1 LVSLR
6 EGVHILQD
14 RDERP
19 ETYSIDSI
27 EESDLSDLGE
37 PLAGPEPAP
46 DSVEGATPAA
56 GSAAVASTEPDDPAE
71 LAQVAIELD
80 EPIIEITEPE
90 TEPAPAAPLI
100 PAQRPPRARARIEG
114 IAAGV
119 AAGLVPAAP
128 SNPELIDHV
137 GADAAAHSDEREGG
151 DDDRLA
157 GEHGVGSWGT
167 SQLVTAT
174 SPALP
179 DWRDPPTRE
188 VPRVL
193 QDHPLA
199 DRGPAYPG
207 PVWREVESDWDHDDR
222 TFAEIVSEGT
232 SVAEHGL
239 GLDEPDPFSFDFEIG
254 RSGGASSSGVG
265 PLSAWAVEPD
275 WDPPPDDSDDE
286 PARASGSIADPISA
300 GMPLPP
306 EPTTGQPEAKA
317 PTHELSGAM
326 HRARV
331 TFAGRVRRVDRPTA
345 PPADTSGSGAAKPRT
360 WTRVA
365 GRRSVE
371 PAPEIP
377 VPAHTPAPPPTAAA
391 RRNPAIATAT
401 GLAFGLFV
409 LLCFFVGPPLVLAL
423 VTVVLVVSTAEC
435 YQALR
440 RARYQPAVLLGLLA
454 VVALAVA
461 GYYKGLQAFPIVAAA
476 YVFAT
481 ICWYL
486 FGLTRRS
493 PVANIGASVVAWL
506 WIGMLGGFGVLL
518 LDPTE
523 FPHRHG
529 LAYLLGAI
537 VATVAYDV
545 GGYAFGSWI
554 GNHPLAPRISPNKT
568 WEGLIGGCVAA
579 VAISLAVTSHMA
591 PWTVPHAFELGIVVS
606 VFAPLGDLAES
617 MVKRDLRVKD
627 MGTLLPAHGGLLDR
641 VDGLLFVLPATYMLV
656 RLFHG

>member
-1 LVSLR
+1 
-6 EGVHILQD
+6 LQD

-19 ETYSIDSI
+19 ETYSIDSL
-27 EESDLSDLGE
+27 EESDLSDLSDLGE
-37 PLAGPEPAP
+37 PAAGGEPAP
-46 DSVEGATPAA
+46 DSVERATPAA
-56 GSAAVASTEPDDPAE
+56 GSEAGASTEPAE
-71 LAQVAIELD
+71 PAQVAIEVD
-80 EPIIEITEPE
+80 EPEIELAEPE
-90 TEPAPAAPLI
+90 TEPPPPPLI
-100 PAQRPPRARARIEG
+100 SVPRPPRARARIEG
-114 IAAGV
+114 IEAGV
-119 AAGLVPAAP
+119 AAGLVPGAP
-128 SNPELIDHV
+128 GDPDLIDHD
-137 GADAAAHSDEREGG
+137 GADAVAHSDEREGG
-151 DDDRLA
+151 DDDPLA

-207 PVWREVESDWDHDDR
+207 PVWREVESDWDHDDL

-254 RSGGASSSGVG
+254 PGAGVPSSGAG
-265 PLSAWAVEPD
+265 TLSAWAVEPD
-275 WDPPPDDSDDE
+275 WDPALDDGE
-286 PARASGSIADPISA
+286 PAWPSGSIADPIHA
-300 GMPLPP
+300 GVLLPT
-306 EPTTGQPEAKA
+306 EQPTRAQPEARA
-317 PTHELSGAM
+317 PTREPSGAM

-331 TFAGRVRRVDRPTA
+331 TFAGRVKRADRPTA
-345 PPADTSGSGAAKPRT
+345 APGDTSGAGAPKQRA
-360 WTRVA
+360 WMRVA
-365 GRRSVE
+365 GRRPVE
-371 PAPEIP
+371 PRPVIP
-377 VPAHTPAPPPTAAA
+377 VPAHAPAPPPTAAA

-454 VVALAVA
+454 VIALAVA
-461 GYYKGLQAFPIVAAA
+461 GYYKGPQAFPIVGAA

-506 WIGMLGGFGVLL
+506 WVGMLGGFGVLL

-554 GNHPLAPRISPNKT
+554 GNHLLAPRISPNKT

-591 PWTVPHAFELGIVVS
+591 PWTVPHALELGIVVS

-641 VDGLLFVLPATYMLV
+641 VDGLLFVLPATYVLV